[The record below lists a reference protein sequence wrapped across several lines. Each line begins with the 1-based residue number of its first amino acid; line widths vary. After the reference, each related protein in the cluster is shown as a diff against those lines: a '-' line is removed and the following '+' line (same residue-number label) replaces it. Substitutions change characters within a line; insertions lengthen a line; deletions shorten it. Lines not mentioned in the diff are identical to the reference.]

1 MGLIERADGG
11 TLFLD
16 EIAELPL
23 DLQSKLLHVLETG
36 EFFRIGAVEPTRA
49 NIRVIAATNTNLRE
63 RVENKTFR
71 LDLFYRL
78 NVAALHIP
86 PLRERREDILP
97 LAKHFIQQLNHK
109 LNKNVTALAPE
120 VEQFLVSADW
130 PGNIRELR
138 NHIERAML
146 LKKDR
151 ELRLEDFFQGT
162 EMRPMVRAQ
171 DGQTDLFTV
180 HVSPEDGKN
189 LLQMTQKMLIQQAL
203 EWAGQNRSRA
213 AKLLGIPRT
222 SLNFYIKKYGL

>member
-1 MGLIERADGG
+1 M
-11 TLFLD
+11 
-16 EIAELPL
+16 
-23 DLQSKLLHVLETG
+23 
-36 EFFRIGAVEPTRA
+36 EPTRT

-63 RVENKTFR
+63 RVESKAFR

-78 NVAALHIP
+78 NVATLHIP

-97 LAKHFIQQLNHK
+97 LTKHFVHQLNHK

-120 VEQFLVSADW
+120 VEHFLLSADW

-146 LKKDR
+146 LKKGT

-162 EMRPMVRAQ
+162 DAHLSPAVQRAS
-171 DGQTDLFTV
+171 GELF
-180 HVSPEDGKN
+180 SLRIFPGNGEN
-189 LLQMTQKMLIQQAL
+189 LLQLTQKELIRQAL
-203 EWAGQNRSRA
+203 EYTGQNRSKA
-213 AKLLGIPRT
+213 ARLLGIPRT